1 MDTNSLEP
9 VITFFK
15 EFPFARPGAHD
26 DNRYDIKYSVRP
38 NIIWYIDQ
46 SLVASLNST
55 VKKKLNN
62 ALFTFYHGLFPDAID
77 AILKIEDRPKPKVEG
92 DNYAKFV
99 ADLDKKYEYE
109 EALREE
115 FFKRMDEQTGPA
127 IDYVTQQIVNYK
139 IEDDKLIVDVGGL
152 ITEIQNSRRM
162 LYKGKI
168 TLTDPELVRLHKM
181 HDVSHSEVF
190 AGTDYRE
197 QIIKHVSLIWRLY
210 LVYFTVYRKEGL
222 FTIPYKNKFKF
233 ENLRNKSDRDKLR
246 PLIGKLTE
254 DSYTEWLKI
263 PLEKKIAPIGVT
275 FKDIADKVFINHVE
289 GDHHV

>member
-46 SLVASLNST
+46 SLVTSLNST

-77 AILKIEDRPKPKVEG
+77 AILKIKDRPKPKVEG
-92 DNYAKFV
+92 NDYAKFV

-115 FFKRMDEQTGPA
+115 FFQRMDEQTGPA
-127 IDYVTQQIVNYK
+127 IDYITQQIVNYK

-162 LYKGKI
+162 LYKGK
-168 TLTDPELVRLHKM
+168 
-181 HDVSHSEVF
+181 
-190 AGTDYRE
+190 
-197 QIIKHVSLIWRLY
+197 
-210 LVYFTVYRKEGL
+210 
-222 FTIPYKNKFKF
+222 N
-233 ENLRNKSDRDKLR
+233 NLN
-246 PLIGKLTE
+246 
-254 DSYTEWLKI
+254 
-263 PLEKKIAPIGVT
+263 
-275 FKDIADKVFINHVE
+275 
-289 GDHHV
+289 